1 MIVREGFLHTFITGN
16 LKYEKTPD
24 KIYSEQPE
32 VKKKIEELQKK
43 AKEKSDK
50 NTTYYVRVDSK
61 NKTVTLESSPTTKNP
76 LYHVWNDVIKGPV
89 IGTGNLVEAERL
101 TWTGHPIK
109 GALKRLEGIGNIYGM
124 YTLGLGSFL
133 GDFADR
139 YTPGELQYGTSEEV
153 GRRQKTENLAVKLPT
168 DILVSRAVNGFVL
181 KQFKMNKAGNTV
193 KESSNKVVS
202 NLERKSEWN
211 IENKPLNY
219 TAVKNSEGNYTLGRN
234 NEWSVNNTVTSV
246 KKMETS
252 GLNDVY
258 KVEINNGITPNYAI
272 VNGQNFLTMKE
283 YNNIATKMS
292 DSIKPLN
299 AIKDPVLNVETV
311 REYLADNSYIKSK
324 FLKENKLTVAIG
336 KITLS
341 DGTTENV
348 IAVNGWDGK
357 VWKNGKIPNTIFI
370 ETMDNQIFKVIKDD
384 NPSLKKFDNWNHA
397 EKKIASYA
405 QDNYSGKISKIEISV
420 QNNSLIFPGMC
431 EGCNKSMFATG
442 KDK

>member
-1 MIVREGFLHTFITGN
+1 
-16 LKYEKTPD
+16 
-24 KIYSEQPE
+24 
-32 VKKKIEELQKK
+32 
-43 AKEKSDK
+43 
-50 NTTYYVRVDSK
+50 
-61 NKTVTLESSPTTKNP
+61 
-76 LYHVWNDVIKGPV
+76 
-89 IGTGNLVEAERL
+89 
-101 TWTGHPIK
+101 
-109 GALKRLEGIGNIYGM
+109 
-124 YTLGLGSFL
+124 
-133 GDFADR
+133 
-139 YTPGELQYGTSEEV
+139 
-153 GRRQKTENLAVKLPT
+153 
-168 DILVSRAVNGFVL
+168 
-181 KQFKMNKAGNTV
+181 MNKAGNTV

-357 VWKNGKIPNTIFI
+357 VWKNGKIPNTISI